1 MTVKLFTGGMEKH
14 TVQIEVDSEIFIF
27 YETDEQYSELKNIIM
42 SESLKHFKDKDNAEK
57 MEQLKKDYT
66 FHALKFE
73 ESMDRWFDLWRKKK

>member
-1 MTVKLFTGGMEKH
+1 M
-14 TVQIEVDSEIFIF
+14 
-27 YETDEQYSELKNIIM
+27 
-42 SESLKHFKDKDNAEK
+42 SLKETEEELYKQRLDFIGNKDNAEK